1 MIKSLLICNDDPKVT
16 SERMQELRAR
26 GYDFRDP
33 IMDELMRDHN
43 DHMGEESHGG
53 GNQTEVIMERY
64 FNNEVDTCILAH

>member
-1 MIKSLLICNDDPKVT
+1 VIKSLLICNDDPKVT

-43 DHMGEESHGG
+43 DHIGG
-53 GNQTEVIMERY
+53 GGITWGRKPN
-64 FNNEVDTCILAH
+64 